1 MRNAAASWCAEV
13 FFWVAGGAFV
23 IVLLVFRSPALDYRA
38 VMAGA
43 VLPLIDLLAGDVRLA
58 HTLLAPVAVLG
69 IVMLATQRRRLVRR
83 RWLGIP
89 IGMFLHLVLDG
100 VWSNAGLFWWP
111 AFGTGFDAV
120 PAPELSR
127 GVPLDLAMEVVG
139 AAALVWAY
147 RRFRLNEA
155 ARRDRFVR
163 TGMLSRDLMPGP
175 EAGM

>member
-1 MRNAAASWCAEV
+1 MFLW
-13 FFWVAGGAFV
+13 FAGGAFV
-23 IVLLVFRSPALDYRA
+23 IVLVVFRSPALDYRA
-38 VMAGA
+38 VMLGA
-43 VLPLIDLLAGDVRLA
+43 VLPLVDLCFGGARVA
-58 HTLLAPVAVLG
+58 HTLLAAVATMVVVLG
-69 IVMLATQRRRLVRR
+69 LTQRRRLVRR

-100 VWSNAGLFWWP
+100 VWGRAALFWWP
-111 AFGTGFDAV
+111 AFGVSFGSL

-127 GVPLDLAMEVVG
+127 SAPVVVAMEVAG
-139 AAALVWAY
+139 AAMLVWAY
-147 RRFRLNEA
+147 RRFRLHEP